1 MGLFRA
7 TRYVASL
14 PLVDVDELV
23 SSGVRLVLLDRD
35 NTCVPRD
42 AASAPAE
49 VLAWL
54 DRAREAGLGLCLV
67 SNNFHSSQ
75 VGRTARELGVE
86 VVDHAMK
93 PAPFA
98 LARAMRLMGKRQIG
112 EMQPFELVITL
123 LIAEVAAVPMQSNE
137 IPMAYGLISIAVL
150 VSLEVILSTVSLKF
164 PALNELISGR
174 PSIVIAKFEPAGNE
188 TVSASP
194 LSATARELNRSD
206 PREGCAAVTRR
217 TTSSHLRCS
226 SPPAYP

>member
-7 TRYVASL
+7 ARYVASL

-42 AASAPAE
+42 AESAPAE

-98 LARAMRLMGKRQIG
+98 LARAMRLMGASREETVMIG
-112 EMQPFELVITL
+112 DQVFTD
-123 LIAEVAAVPMQSNE
+123 VAAGNLAGVRTILVRPQSRKDLWYTHVFRVFE
-137 IPMAYGLISIAVL
+137 RL
-150 VSLEVILSTVSLKF
+150 
-164 PALNELISGR
+164 ALRN
-174 PSIVIAKFEPAGNE
+174 
-188 TVSASP
+188 
-194 LSATARELNRSD
+194 
-206 PREGCAAVTRR
+206 VTFDGE
-217 TTSSHLRCS
+217 
-226 SPPAYP
+226 

>member
-42 AASAPAE
+42 AESAPAE

-98 LARAMRLMGKRQIG
+98 LARAMRLMGASREETVMIG
-112 EMQPFELVITL
+112 DQVFTD
-123 LIAEVAAVPMQSNE
+123 VAAGNLAGVRTILVRPQSRKDLWYTHVFRVFE
-137 IPMAYGLISIAVL
+137 RL
-150 VSLEVILSTVSLKF
+150 
-164 PALNELISGR
+164 ALRN
-174 PSIVIAKFEPAGNE
+174 
-188 TVSASP
+188 
-194 LSATARELNRSD
+194 
-206 PREGCAAVTRR
+206 VTFDGE
-217 TTSSHLRCS
+217 
-226 SPPAYP
+226 

>member
-7 TRYVASL
+7 ARYVASL

-42 AASAPAE
+42 AESAPAE

-54 DRAREAGLGLCLV
+54 DRARDAGLGLCLV

-98 LARAMRLMGKRQIG
+98 LARAMRLMGASREETVMIG
-112 EMQPFELVITL
+112 DQVFTD
-123 LIAEVAAVPMQSNE
+123 VAAGNLAGVRTILVRPQSRKDLWYTHVFRVFE
-137 IPMAYGLISIAVL
+137 RL
-150 VSLEVILSTVSLKF
+150 
-164 PALNELISGR
+164 ALRN
-174 PSIVIAKFEPAGNE
+174 
-188 TVSASP
+188 
-194 LSATARELNRSD
+194 
-206 PREGCAAVTRR
+206 VTFDGE
-217 TTSSHLRCS
+217 
-226 SPPAYP
+226 

>member
-7 TRYVASL
+7 ARYVASL

-42 AASAPAE
+42 AESAPAE

-54 DRAREAGLGLCLV
+54 DRARDAGLGLCLV

-98 LARAMRLMGKRQIG
+98 LARAMRLMGASREETVMIG
-112 EMQPFELVITL
+112 DQVFTD
-123 LIAEVAAVPMQSNE
+123 VAAGNLAGVRTILVRPQSRKDLWYTHVFRVFE
-137 IPMAYGLISIAVL
+137 RL
-150 VSLEVILSTVSLKF
+150 
-164 PALNELISGR
+164 ALHN
-174 PSIVIAKFEPAGNE
+174 
-188 TVSASP
+188 
-194 LSATARELNRSD
+194 
-206 PREGCAAVTRR
+206 VTFDGE
-217 TTSSHLRCS
+217 
-226 SPPAYP
+226 